1 MRVSSSALPT
11 GVAALFEHSAAARR
25 EMEGRLIERL
35 ERTDDAQLGKF
46 TEVILPIIDY
56 LDPYEEMLGRM
67 NRRELYH
74 FVDRDGEVLAL
85 RSDFTAM
92 LARLVAPRLSAMEL
106 PLRFFYRGDVVR
118 YQEDRAGRQR
128 EFYQLGAELLEA
140 PGEATGEAL
149 EQVALRQ
156 FLDLLAAGE
165 RQRMLV
171 VVGIA
176 GALDR
181 WVLECAERAEVE
193 PAVIIEAVMRRE
205 RWVAR
210 HGDAALR
217 EILVDGLPRDL
228 SVFDGPLGARLER
241 LQAHCAILNEDF
253 PEIEVRVDLAEFVD
267 QPAARELDRGVGKRS
282 YYDGIIF
289 RAFAGKAAES
299 VGSGGRYDR
308 LFRKLGADVSAC
320 GFSLSLDLLSGRGQ
334 GEEAQR

>member
-1 MRVSSSALPT
+1 MPT
-11 GVAALFEHSAAARR
+11 GVAALFQNSASVRR
-25 EMEGRLIERL
+25 NLENRLIERL
-35 ERTDDAQLGKF
+35 EREDGGVLGKF
-46 TEVILPIIDY
+46 SEVILPIIDY

-92 LARLVAPRLSAMEL
+92 LARLVAPRLSTMEL

-118 YQEDRAGRQR
+118 YQEERAGRQR
-128 EFYQLGAELLEA
+128 EFYQLGAELLDM
-140 PGEATGEAL
+140 PDDATGEAL

-156 FLDLLAAGE
+156 FLDLLNVGE

-171 VVGIA
+171 VVGVA

-181 WVLECAERAEVE
+181 WVLQCAERAEVE

-205 RWVAR
+205 RWVTR
-210 HGDAALR
+210 LGDDAFR
-217 EILVDGLPRDL
+217 QILVEGFPEDL
-228 SVFDGPLGARLER
+228 DVFDDALAARLER
-241 LQAHCAILNEDF
+241 LQAFVVALNAEF
-253 PEIEVRVDLAEFVD
+253 PDIEVRVDLAEFVD
-267 QPAARELDRGVGKRS
+267 QPATRELDRGVGKRS

-308 LFRKLGADVSAC
+308 LFSKLGADVSAC
-320 GFSLSLDLLSGRGQ
+320 GFSLSLDLLSGRG
-334 GEEAQR
+334 EISS